1 MSEKNEPKK
10 VPLPVR
16 YKPMKKD
23 YGAGHKRSALRD
35 AVKKKKAATKKKQ
48 MATYTSKYKSKD

>member
-1 MSEKNEPKK
+1 MNKK
-10 VPLPVR
+10 

-35 AVKKKKAATKKKQ
+35 AIKKKKATKKKVQ
-48 MATYTSKYKSKD
+48 MGKYKQNESKD

>member
-1 MSEKNEPKK
+1 MNKK
-10 VPLPVR
+10 

-35 AVKKKKAATKKKQ
+35 AVKKKKATKKKMQ
-48 MATYTSKYKSKD
+48 MVKYESKD

>member
-1 MSEKNEPKK
+1 MNKK
-10 VPLPVR
+10 

-35 AVKKKKAATKKKQ
+35 AVKKKKATMAEKQ
-48 MATYTSKYKSKD
+48 TVKYKSRYKSKD

>member
-1 MSEKNEPKK
+1 MNKK
-10 VPLPVR
+10 

-35 AVKKKKAATKKKQ
+35 AVKKKKATKGKKQ
-48 MATYTSKYKSKD
+48 MVKYTSKDK